1 MVLQEASSDLDGA
14 PMDNT
19 LIDGLPLDGE
29 SVDHLDGCPMGWDPL
44 DGAPVD
50 DIDGIPL
57 GAAIDDI
64 DGMPCECTIPVL
76 SLMFI
81 CTTCVRM
88 VCIHIGCCSVIKL
101 HFFHTN
107 SMSVYGWFIFTSSLT
122 FMQSAVLVLTSLSS
136 LFRSG

>member
-1 MVLQEASSDLDGA
+1 MVLQEGSSDLDGA

-29 SVDHLDGCPMGWDPL
+29 PVDHLDGRPMGWDPL

-64 DGMPCECTIPVL
+64 DGMPCGCPIPVL

-88 VCIHIGCCSVIKL
+88 VCIHIGCCQRQWSL
-101 HFFHTN
+101 
-107 SMSVYGWFIFTSSLT
+107 MSVSLNSISFTLIQCQCMDGSSLL
-122 FMQSAVLVLTSLSS
+122 LV
-136 LFRSG
+136 